1 VKRDGVAIDEELPRT
16 RLSDRSIPVPISNE
30 RPAPATEGPEARSG
44 S

>member
-16 RLSDRSIPVPISNE
+16 RLSDRSTSVSISNE
-30 RPAPATEGPEARSG
+30 VPAPATEGSEARSG